1 MKYMMMFKSDEPPP
15 PGQSACKQHVP
26 EMARLHDELRRA
38 GVMLVSEG
46 LLPSTTGARVTHD
59 RGRISVM
66 DGPFAEAKELIAGF
80 CVVRVDSKAEA
91 VDLAGRFLTIAG
103 GGRCELLEV
112 FEPNPETER

>member
-1 MKYMMMFKSDEPPP
+1 MKYMMMFKSDEAPM

-26 EMARLHDELRRA
+26 EMAKLHDELRKA

-59 RGRISVM
+59 RGKVTVM

-80 CVVRVDSKAEA
+80 CIVRVGSKADA
-91 VDLAGRFLTIAG
+91 IHLAGQFLTIAG
-103 GGRCELLEV
+103 GGRCEILEV
-112 FEPNPETER
+112 FEPPAGGH